1 LFCCAQTHAD
11 EDRKG
16 RETVEKRNKLDSMI
30 FEVEK
35 TVNENQAKLPADEVT
50 KVKEAL
56 EKAKETLKNS
66 PENGE
71 ELEKAHNEL
80 MQASHK
86 MAEIIYSQKDNQN
99 GEAKNSDQTDANAGE
114 TVDAEIN
121 E

>member
-1 LFCCAQTHAD
+1 
-11 EDRKG
+11 
-16 RETVEKRNKLDSMI
+16 MI
-30 FEVEK
+30 FEIEK
-35 TVNENQAKLPADEVT
+35 TVSENEAKLPADEVT

-86 MAEIIYSQKDNQN
+86 MAEIIYAQKDNQGGEAQGQSTKEDN
-99 GEAKNSDQTDANAGE
+99 GEP
-114 TVDAEIN
+114 VDAEIN